1 MELQQTNQDLV
12 WNMTQEPRC
21 HSYQPASYMLL
32 LSALDKGWQITKTEL
47 TPSWDQTGF
56 VYLVTLR
63 HSTSSNSQELVL
75 PRNPLTKSLL
85 SEIGVESTVAYPLS
99 QPYRWYG

>member
-1 MELQQTNQDLV
+1 MELQQTTCELV
-12 WNMTQEPRC
+12 WNTTQQPRC

-47 TPSWDQTGF
+47 IPSWDQTGF
-56 VYLVTLR
+56 AYLVTLR
-63 HSTSSNSQELVL
+63 DSTSSNSQELVL

-85 SEIGVESTVAYPLS
+85 SEIGAADTPAYPLA
-99 QPYRWYG
+99 QPYLWCG